1 MDTRIAIAQ
10 NLVRIYREV
19 LEEPV
24 PSHLLDLLARLEV
37 QENGYHETGPRP
49 YTRSA
54 KPTLSER
61 LVSLHSLRLAAA
73 RNSCR

>member
-24 PSHLLDLLARLEV
+24 PSHLLDLLARLEA
-37 QENGYHETGPRP
+37 QER
-49 YTRSA
+49 
-54 KPTLSER
+54 ER
-61 LVSLHSLRLAAA
+61 
-73 RNSCR
+73 C